1 MYSLRNNF
9 MEQLN
14 IKAGLSDRPSTYEGI
29 YWLSPLLNKCKVRLN
44 VEQS

>member
-1 MYSLRNNF
+1 MYMLKINF

-44 VEQS
+44 VERS